1 VPYVPASRSAAA
13 LLALAVAMFIAGF
26 VYNQVHDRH
35 DLRVRAAAI
44 TGGDPS
50 RGEAMFIQYGCGGCH
65 RMAHVRQALGRVGPS
80 LDGIALRAMIAG
92 KLANSPDNL
101 RRWIRD
107 PQAVTPG
114 TDMPDLSVG
123 DGDARDI
130 TAFLYTRTG

>member
-1 VPYVPASRSAAA
+1 V
-13 LLALAVAMFIAGF
+13 
-26 VYNQVHDRH
+26 
-35 DLRVRAAAI
+35 
-44 TGGDPS
+44 
-50 RGEAMFIQYGCGGCH
+50 
-65 RMAHVRQALGRVGPS
+65 AHVRQALGRVGPS